1 MRDFDRLLQT
11 RAPAAILLIR
21 LALGFVFLSEGIQ
34 KFLFPDQLGLGR
46 FVKIGIP
53 APQVMAPFVGCVE
66 IVCGS
71 LLLFGA
77 LTRLAAI
84 PLIVDMLV
92 AIGTTKVPMLLK
104 SGFWAMAHE
113 ARVDFTMLLGC
124 VFLLIA
130 GAGRWSVDAR
140 AMGRKTARSSV
151 VA

>member
-11 RAPAAILLIR
+11 RAPAAVLLIR
-21 LALGFVFLSEGIQ
+21 LALGLVFLSEGIQ
-34 KFLFPDQLGLGR
+34 KFLFPDQLGIGR
-46 FVKIGIP
+46 FAKIGIP
-53 APQVMAPFVGCVE
+53 APQIMAPFVGCVE

-140 AMGRKTARSSV
+140 AISQATRAHEGE
-151 VA
+151 